1 LSKNFIASIFAES
14 PLLKVESPKFNFT
27 RNRYYSSYL
36 TPTAYSLERNKLV
49 GKIEFNFCA
58 QGIQV
63 SAFGGGLCKK
73 AWLWL
78 IKTF

>member
-49 GKIEFNFCA
+49 GKIEFNFVPKA
-58 QGIQV
+58 FRYQL
-63 SAFGGGLCKK
+63 SAVGFVKK
-73 AWLWL
+73 HGCG
-78 IKTF
+78 

>member
-1 LSKNFIASIFAES
+1 M
-14 PLLKVESPKFNFT
+14 
-27 RNRYYSSYL
+27 
-36 TPTAYSLERNKLV
+36 PTYSLERNKLV